1 MKLRYSD
8 TPVLRVGPGPLLLAI
23 MRSVI
28 GLTSIALFLSSVTFA
43 AGGCFDPSPAFPP
56 PQYNCSDPI
65 LNHTFATIRS
75 EIDNI
80 VAKKEYD
87 TTHFSIEVSSSQS
100 TLFTAHGTA
109 RQLNVS
115 RPGASPITGDSYFRI
130 ASITKT
136 YTTLGI
142 LQQYAAGNLSL
153 EDPVL
158 KYLPQLSGPL
168 PWKDMTIRSLAS
180 QLHGMPRDWSQSDFL
195 ALGDP
200 ERYGFPPPNNH
211 HVPDCYGYHDN
222 QPCNETDLY
231 HAVSYQHPIF
241 APNFKSAY
249 SNTAFELLGLLLA
262 NVSSVPY
269 EEYIESR
276 ILKPLELTGTTWT
289 TPADNVSALPLNM
302 SWFWN
307 VNEGVHNPTGGLYS
321 TSSSLAKFGRYV
333 LNHFNSPPA
342 LGTGVNWLQPASF
355 GDTLYSFYGMPW
367 ETFRTDRLLPHTTR
381 PVTFFTKGG
390 GVPGYTTQLNLAPE
404 YDLVFTI
411 LTAGSTELINELLEA
426 VTVPTIRAAEEIA
439 GKTLMRD
446 YVGHYAFSSIVEATT
461 TSPPFA
467 NPAHQQPLS
476 TFTDASELNS
486 SATFTYHP
494 TTGLT
499 LTSFISNS
507 TDVFTS
513 LFSVAPGFSSPNT
526 RIQLIPTLL
535 FVDEENQKGE
545 KWRALITPSRKTGAQ
560 RGVWDDFCIADVDVS
575 MYDGRGLNEVVF
587 WRDEDG
593 EGREVV
599 EVEMR
604 AFRVRLRRVDE
615 GVGEVEKD
623 GR

>member
-1 MKLRYSD
+1 M
-8 TPVLRVGPGPLLLAI
+8 V
-23 MRSVI
+23 RSLST
-28 GLTSIALFLSSVTFA
+28 LTSIALFLSSVAFA

-56 PQYNCSDPI
+56 PRYNCSDPI
-65 LNHTFATIRS
+65 LSHTFATIRS
-75 EIDNI
+75 EIEKI

-87 TTHFSIEVSSSQS
+87 TTHFSIEVSSSES

-109 RQLNVS
+109 RQLNAS
-115 RPGASPITGDSYFRI
+115 RPGANPITGDSYFRI

-168 PWKDMTIRSLAS
+168 PWKDITIRSLAS
-180 QLHGMPRDWSQSDFL
+180 QLHGMPRDWSQSDLL

-200 ERYGFPPPNNH
+200 ERYGFPPPNNP

-222 QPCNETDLY
+222 EPCNETDLY
-231 HAVSYQHPIF
+231 YAVSYQHPIF

-249 SNTAFELLGLLLA
+249 SNTAFELLGLVLA
-262 NVSSVPY
+262 NVSSMPY
-269 EEYIESR
+269 EEYIETR
-276 ILKPLELTGTTWT
+276 ILKPFELTGTTWT
-289 TPADNVSALPLNM
+289 TPADNVSALPLNI

-333 LNHFNSPPA
+333 LTHFNSPPA

-367 ETFRTDRLLPHTTR
+367 ETFRTDRILPHTTR

-411 LTAGSTELINELLEA
+411 LTAGNTKLLSELLEA

-446 YVGHYAFSSIVEATT
+446 YVGHYIFSSVADSDNTT
-461 TSPPFA
+461 TSTIHDHPS
-467 NPAHQQPLS
+467 QQPLS
-476 TFTDASELNS
+476 RSPSTTHLNS

-513 LFSVAPGFSSPNT
+513 LFAIAPGFSNPNT
-526 RIQLIPTLL
+526 RLQLIPTLL
-535 FVDEENQKGE
+535 YADEKAQRGE
-545 KWRALITPSRKTGAQ
+545 KWRALITPGRKPEGE

-587 WRDEDG
+587 WFDEDG
-593 EGREVV
+593 EGGV

-604 AFRVRLRRVDE
+604 AFRVRLKR
-615 GVGEVEKD
+615 VGEGMMEQGAEV
-623 GR
+623 

>member
-1 MKLRYSD
+1 M
-8 TPVLRVGPGPLLLAI
+8 V
-23 MRSVI
+23 RSLNT
-28 GLTSIALFLSSVTFA
+28 LTSIALFLSSIAFA

-56 PQYNCSDPI
+56 PRYNCSDPI
-65 LNHTFATIRS
+65 LSHTFATIRS
-75 EIDNI
+75 EIENI

-87 TTHFSIEVSSSQS
+87 TTHFSIEVSSSES

-109 RQLNVS
+109 RQLNAS
-115 RPGASPITGDSYFRI
+115 RPGANPITGDSYFRI

-168 PWKDMTIRSLAS
+168 PWKDITIRSLAS
-180 QLHGMPRDWSQSDFL
+180 QLHGMPRDWSQSDLL

-200 ERYGFPPPNNH
+200 ERYGFPPPNNP

-222 QPCNETDLY
+222 EPCDETDLY
-231 HAVSYQHPIF
+231 YAVSYQHPIF

-249 SNTAFELLGLLLA
+249 SNTAFELLGLVLA
-262 NVSSVPY
+262 NVSSMPY
-269 EEYIESR
+269 EEYIETR
-276 ILKPLELTGTTWT
+276 ILKPFELTGTTWT
-289 TPADNVSALPLNM
+289 TPADNVSALPLNI

-333 LNHFNSPPA
+333 LTHFNSPPA

-367 ETFRTDRLLPHTTR
+367 ETFRTDRILPHTTR

-411 LTAGSTELINELLEA
+411 LTAGNTKLLSQLLEA

-446 YVGHYAFSSIVEATT
+446 YDGHYIFSSVADSDNTT
-461 TSPPFA
+461 TTTASLPITYD
-467 NPAHQQPLS
+467 HSSQQPLS
-476 TFTDASELNS
+476 PSTSTTHLNS

-499 LTSFISNS
+499 LTTFVSNS
-507 TDVFTS
+507 TDVFAS
-513 LFSVAPGFSSPNT
+513 LFSIAPGFSNPNT
-526 RIQLIPTLL
+526 RLQLIPTLL
-535 FVDEENQKGE
+535 YADEKAQRGE
-545 KWRALITPSRKTGAQ
+545 KWRALITPGRKPEGE

-587 WRDEDG
+587 WRDTDE
-593 EGREVV
+593 EGGV

-604 AFRVRLRRVDE
+604 AFRVRLRRVRE
-615 GVGEVEKD
+615 GVEGGGEV
-623 GR
+623 

>member
-1 MKLRYSD
+1 M
-8 TPVLRVGPGPLLLAI
+8 V
-23 MRSVI
+23 RSLHT
-28 GLTSIALFLSSVTFA
+28 LTSVALFLSSIAFA

-56 PQYNCSDPI
+56 PRYNSSDPI
-65 LNHTFATIRS
+65 LSHTFANIRS
-75 EIDNI
+75 KIENI

-87 TTHFSIEVSSSQS
+87 TTHFSIEVSSSES

-109 RQLNVS
+109 RQLNAS
-115 RPGASPITGDSYFRI
+115 RPGANPITGDSYFRI

-168 PWKDMTIRSLAS
+168 PWKDINIRSLAS
-180 QLHGMPRDWSQSDFL
+180 QLHGMPRDWSQSDLL

-200 ERYGFPPPNNH
+200 ERYGFPPPNNP

-222 QPCNETDLY
+222 EPCNETDLY
-231 HAVSYQHPIF
+231 YAVSYQHPIF

-249 SNTAFELLGLLLA
+249 SNTAFELLGLVLA
-262 NVSSVPY
+262 NVSSMPY

-276 ILKPLELTGTTWT
+276 ILKPFELTGTTWT

-333 LNHFNSPPA
+333 LTHFNSPPA

-367 ETFRTDRLLPHTTR
+367 ETFRTDRILPHTTR

-411 LTAGSTELINELLEA
+411 LTAGNTKLLSELLEA

-446 YVGHYAFSSIVEATT
+446 YVGHYIFSSIVDSDTTT
-461 TSPPFA
+461 TSTP
-467 NPAHQQPLS
+467 HDHSSQQPLS
-476 TFTDASELNS
+476 PFPSPSHLNS

-513 LFSVAPGFSSPNT
+513 LFSIAPGFGNPNT
-526 RIQLIPTLL
+526 HLQLIPTLL
-535 FVDEENQKGE
+535 YADEASQKGE
-545 KWRALITPSRKTGAQ
+545 KWRALITPGRKPESE

-587 WRDEDG
+587 WRDTDG
-593 EGREVV
+593 NGGV

-604 AFRVRLRRVDE
+604 AFRVRLRRVRE
-615 GVGEVEKD
+615 GMKEEGGGV
-623 GR
+623 

>member
-1 MKLRYSD
+1 M
-8 TPVLRVGPGPLLLAI
+8 V
-23 MRSVI
+23 RSLNT
-28 GLTSIALFLSSVTFA
+28 LTSIALFLSSIAFA

-56 PQYNCSDPI
+56 PRYNCSDPI
-65 LNHTFATIRS
+65 LSHTFATIRS
-75 EIDNI
+75 EIENI

-87 TTHFSIEVSSSQS
+87 TTHFSIEVSSSES

-109 RQLNVS
+109 RQLNAS
-115 RPGASPITGDSYFRI
+115 RPGANPITGDSYFRI

-168 PWKDMTIRSLAS
+168 PWKDITIRSLAS
-180 QLHGMPRDWSQSDFL
+180 QLHGMPRDWSQSDLL

-200 ERYGFPPPNNH
+200 ERYGFPPPNNP

-222 QPCNETDLY
+222 EPCDETDLY
-231 HAVSYQHPIF
+231 YAVSYQHPIF

-249 SNTAFELLGLLLA
+249 SNTAFELLGLVLA
-262 NVSSVPY
+262 NVSSMPY
-269 EEYIESR
+269 EEYIETR
-276 ILKPLELTGTTWT
+276 ILKPFELTGTTWT
-289 TPADNVSALPLNM
+289 TPADNVSALPLNI

-333 LNHFNSPPA
+333 LTHFNSPPA

-367 ETFRTDRLLPHTTR
+367 ETFRTDRILPHTTR

-411 LTAGSTELINELLEA
+411 LTAGNTKLLSQLLEA

-446 YVGHYAFSSIVEATT
+446 YDGHYIFSSVADSDNTT
-461 TSPPFA
+461 TTTASLPITYD
-467 NPAHQQPLS
+467 HSSQQPLS
-476 TFTDASELNS
+476 PSTSTTHLNS

-499 LTSFISNS
+499 LTTFVSNS
-507 TDVFTS
+507 TDVFAS
-513 LFSVAPGFSSPNT
+513 LFSIAPGFSNPNT
-526 RIQLIPTLL
+526 RLQLIPTLL
-535 FVDEENQKGE
+535 YADEKAQRGE
-545 KWRALITPSRKTGAQ
+545 KWRALITPGRKPEGE

-587 WRDEDG
+587 WRDTDE
-593 EGREVV
+593 EGGV

-604 AFRVRLRRVDE
+604 AFRVRLRRVRE
-615 GVGEVEKD
+615 GVEGGGEA
-623 GR
+623 

>member
-1 MKLRYSD
+1 M
-8 TPVLRVGPGPLLLAI
+8 V
-23 MRSVI
+23 RSLNT
-28 GLTSIALFLSSVTFA
+28 LTSIALFLSSIAFA

-56 PQYNCSDPI
+56 PRYNCSDPI
-65 LNHTFATIRS
+65 LSHTFATIRS
-75 EIDNI
+75 EIENI

-87 TTHFSIEVSSSQS
+87 TTHFSIEVSSSES

-109 RQLNVS
+109 RQLNAS
-115 RPGASPITGDSYFRI
+115 RPGANPITGDSYFRI

-168 PWKDMTIRSLAS
+168 PWKDITIRSLAS
-180 QLHGMPRDWSQSDFL
+180 QLHGMPRDWSQSDLL

-200 ERYGFPPPNNH
+200 ERYGFPPPNNP

-222 QPCNETDLY
+222 EPCDETDLY
-231 HAVSYQHPIF
+231 YAVSYQHPIF

-249 SNTAFELLGLLLA
+249 SNTAFELLGLVLA
-262 NVSSVPY
+262 NVSSMPY
-269 EEYIESR
+269 EEYIETR
-276 ILKPLELTGTTWT
+276 ILKPFELTGTTWT
-289 TPADNVSALPLNM
+289 TPADNVSALPLNI

-333 LNHFNSPPA
+333 LTHFNSPPA

-367 ETFRTDRLLPHTTR
+367 ETFRTDRILPHTTR

-411 LTAGSTELINELLEA
+411 LTAGNTKLLSELLEA

-446 YVGHYAFSSIVEATT
+446 YVGHYIFSSVADSDNTT
-461 TSPPFA
+461 TTTASLPITYD
-467 NPAHQQPLS
+467 HSSQQPLS
-476 TFTDASELNS
+476 PSTSTTHLNS

-499 LTSFISNS
+499 LTTFVSNS
-507 TDVFTS
+507 TDVFAS
-513 LFSVAPGFSSPNT
+513 LFSIAPGFSNPNT
-526 RIQLIPTLL
+526 RLQLIPTLL
-535 FVDEENQKGE
+535 YADEKAQRGE
-545 KWRALITPSRKTGAQ
+545 KWRALITPGRKPEGE

-587 WRDEDG
+587 WRDTDE
-593 EGREVV
+593 EGGV

-604 AFRVRLRRVDE
+604 AFRVRLRRVRRGE
-615 GVGEVEKD
+615 GRREGRNLVGWE
-623 GR
+623 